1 MSFFRISK
9 QSFLILAFLLSAL
22 LVHAQKSTQK
32 QLEEKKAD
40 IKKELKEINALL
52 FTNKQTKAA
61 VFSDVENLSY
71 KIERKQELIK
81 LTNQQINLLNQE
93 IEDNTKSIEKL
104 EKDLFEVKEAYKEMI
119 LKSFKSKSGKNRL
132 MFILSSETFFQ
143 AFKRTQYIKQYSLF
157 RKNQAKK
164 IGLISEEL
172 KEIKKEL
179 LFKRDFKEGLLTK
192 NRSTQKTLEIEKKE
206 ANNIVSKLR
215 NQEKKYKRNIIAKEK
230 ESQKIDKQ
238 IDKLIREAIARSNKN
253 KSSKNP
259 KGFNLT
265 PEAKALAKKF
275 ELNKGKLPWP
285 VSRGV
290 VIQKFGTQPHPVVKT
305 AKIKSNG
312 IVIATE
318 KSQKV
323 KTVFEGSVLSVLQFR
338 GSNPTV
344 LIQHGN
350 YITAY
355 KNLSRVFVSKGDRV
369 SSNQYIGEVFTNSST
384 GKSSIQFSIF
394 QKTTP
399 LNPLLWILK
408 MN

>member
-9 QSFLILAFLLSAL
+9 QSFLIAAFLLSAL

-93 IEDNTKSIEKL
+93 IEDNSKFIEKL

-164 IGLISEEL
+164 IGLISAEL

-179 LFKRDFKEGLLTK
+179 LYKRDLKQGLLTK
-192 NRSTQKTLEIEKKE
+192 NRSTQKTLESEKKE
-206 ANNIVSKLR
+206 AKNIISKLR
-215 NQEKKYKRNIIAKEK
+215 NKEKKYKKNIIAKEK

-253 KSSKNP
+253 KSSKNS

-344 LIQHGN
+344 LVQHGN

-355 KNLSRVFVSKGDRV
+355 KNLSKVFVSKGDKV

>member
-93 IEDNTKSIEKL
+93 IEDNSKFIEKL

-164 IGLISEEL
+164 IGLISAEL

-179 LFKRDFKEGLLTK
+179 LYKRDLKQGLLTK
-192 NRSTQKTLEIEKKE
+192 NRSTQKTLESEKKE
-206 ANNIVSKLR
+206 AKNIISKLR
-215 NQEKKYKRNIIAKEK
+215 NKEKKYKRNIIAKEK

-253 KSSKNP
+253 KSSKNS

-344 LIQHGN
+344 LVQHGN

-355 KNLSRVFVSKGDRV
+355 KNLSKVFVSKGDKV

-399 LNPLLWILK
+399 LNPLLWIIK

>member
-1 MSFFRISK
+1 M
-9 QSFLILAFLLSAL
+9 LN
-22 LVHAQKSTQK
+22 
-32 QLEEKKAD
+32 LEID
-40 IKKELKEINALL
+40 INSESL
-52 FTNKQTKAA
+52 
-61 VFSDVENLSY
+61 D
-71 KIERKQELIK
+71 
-81 LTNQQINLLNQE
+81 
-93 IEDNTKSIEKL
+93 KL
-104 EKDLFEVKEAYKEMI
+104 ETDLFEVKEAYKEMI

-143 AFKRTQYIKQYSLF
+143 ALKRTQYIKQYSIF

-164 IGLISEEL
+164 IELISKQLNEL
-172 KEIKKEL
+172 KKEL
-179 LFKRDFKEGLLTK
+179 LYKRDIKTDLLTK
-192 NRSTQKTLEIEKKE
+192 NRSTQKTLELEKKE
-206 ANNIVSKLR
+206 ANNIAYKLR
-215 NQEKKYKRNIIAKEK
+215 NQEKKYKRNILAKQK
-230 ESQKIDKQ
+230 ESQKIDKE
-238 IDKLIREAIARSNKN
+238 IDKLIREAIARSNKS
-253 KSSKNP
+253 KSIKNSKS
-259 KGFNLT
+259 FTLT

-275 ELNKGKLPWP
+275 ESNKGKLPWP

-323 KTVFEGSVLSVLQFR
+323 KTIFEGIVLSVLQFR

-355 KNLSRVFVSKGDRV
+355 KNLSKVFVNKGDKV

-394 QKTTP
+394 QKTTA
-399 LNPLLWILK
+399 LNPLSWILR

>member
-1 MSFFRISK
+1 
-9 QSFLILAFLLSAL
+9 
-22 LVHAQKSTQK
+22 
-32 QLEEKKAD
+32 
-40 IKKELKEINALL
+40 NALL
-52 FTNKQTKAA
+52 FTNKQKKAA
-61 VFSDVENLSY
+61 LFSDVENLSY

-206 ANNIVSKLR
+206 ANNIVYKLR

-318 KSQKV
+318 KFQKV

-369 SSNQYIGEVFTNSST
+369 SSSQYIGEVFTNSST
-384 GKSSIQFSIF
+384 GKSSIQFSVF

-399 LNPLLWILK
+399 LNPLQWILK

>member
-93 IEDNTKSIEKL
+93 IEDNSKFIEKL

-164 IGLISEEL
+164 IGLISAEL

-179 LFKRDFKEGLLTK
+179 LYKRDLKQGLLTK
-192 NRSTQKTLEIEKKE
+192 NRSTQKTLESEKKE
-206 ANNIVSKLR
+206 AKNIISKLR
-215 NQEKKYKRNIIAKEK
+215 NKEKKYKRNIIAKEK

-253 KSSKNP
+253 KSSKNS

-344 LIQHGN
+344 LVQHGN

-355 KNLSRVFVSKGDRV
+355 KNLSKVFVSKGDKV

>member
-9 QSFLILAFLLSAL
+9 QFFLILAFLLSAL

-32 QLEEKKAD
+32 QLEDKKAD

-93 IEDNTKSIEKL
+93 IEDNSKSIEKL

-164 IGLISEEL
+164 IGLISAEL

-179 LFKRDFKEGLLTK
+179 LYKRDLKQGLLTK
-192 NRSTQKTLEIEKKE
+192 NRSTQKTLESEKKE
-206 ANNIVSKLR
+206 AKNIISKLR
-215 NQEKKYKRNIIAKEK
+215 NKEKKYKRNIIAKEK

-253 KSSKNP
+253 KSSKNS

-344 LIQHGN
+344 LVQHGN

-355 KNLSRVFVSKGDRV
+355 KNLSKVFVSKGDKV

>member
-1 MSFFRISK
+1 
-9 QSFLILAFLLSAL
+9 
-22 LVHAQKSTQK
+22 
-32 QLEEKKAD
+32 
-40 IKKELKEINALL
+40 
-52 FTNKQTKAA
+52 
-61 VFSDVENLSY
+61 
-71 KIERKQELIK
+71 
-81 LTNQQINLLNQE
+81 
-93 IEDNTKSIEKL
+93 
-104 EKDLFEVKEAYKEMI
+104 MI

-143 AFKRTQYIKQYSLF
+143 ALKRTQYIKQYSIF

-164 IGLISEEL
+164 IELISQQL

-179 LFKRDFKEGLLTK
+179 LYKRDVKKGLLTK
-192 NRSTQKTLEIEKKE
+192 NRATQKTLELEKKE
-206 ANNIVSKLR
+206 ANNIAYKLR
-215 NQEKKYKRNIIAKEK
+215 NQEKKYKRNILAKQK
-230 ESQKIDKQ
+230 ESQKIDKE
-238 IDKLIREAIARSNKN
+238 INKLIREAIARSNKSKSN
-253 KSSKNP
+253 KNSKS
-259 KGFNLT
+259 FTLT

-275 ELNKGKLPWP
+275 ESNKGKLPWP

-290 VIQKFGTQPHPVVKT
+290 VIQRFGTQPHPVVKT

-312 IVIATE
+312 IIIATE

-323 KTVFEGSVLSVLQFR
+323 KTIFEGSVLSVLQFR

-355 KNLSRVFVSKGDRV
+355 KNLSKVFVNKGDKV
-369 SSNQYIGEVFTNSST
+369 DSNQYIGEVFTNSST

-399 LNPLLWILK
+399 LDPLSWILR

>member
-52 FTNKQTKAA
+52 FTNKQNKAA

-81 LTNQQINLLNQE
+81 LTNQQINLLNHE
-93 IEDNTKSIEKL
+93 IEDNSKFIEKL

-164 IGLISEEL
+164 IGLISAEL

-179 LFKRDFKEGLLTK
+179 LYKRDLKQGLLTK
-192 NRSTQKTLEIEKKE
+192 NRSTQKTLESEKKE
-206 ANNIVSKLR
+206 AKNIISKLR
-215 NQEKKYKRNIIAKEK
+215 NKEKKYKRNIIAKEK

-253 KSSKNP
+253 KSSKNS

-344 LIQHGN
+344 LVQHGN

-355 KNLSRVFVSKGDRV
+355 KNLSKVFVSKGDKV

>member
-93 IEDNTKSIEKL
+93 IEDNSKFIEKL

>member
-1 MSFFRISK
+1 M
-9 QSFLILAFLLSAL
+9 
-22 LVHAQKSTQK
+22 
-32 QLEEKKAD
+32 
-40 IKKELKEINALL
+40 
-52 FTNKQTKAA
+52 
-61 VFSDVENLSY
+61 
-71 KIERKQELIK
+71 IK

-93 IEDNTKSIEKL
+93 IVSNSESLEKL
-104 EKDLFEVKEAYKEMI
+104 ESDLFEVKEAYKEMI

-143 AFKRTQYIKQYSLF
+143 ALKRTQYIKQYSIF

-164 IGLISEEL
+164 IELISGQL
-172 KEIKKEL
+172 KENKKEL
-179 LFKRDFKEGLLTK
+179 LYKRDVKKGLLTK
-192 NRSTQKTLEIEKKE
+192 NRATQKTLELEKKE
-206 ANNIVSKLR
+206 ANNIAYKLR
-215 NQEKKYKRNIIAKEK
+215 NQEKKYKRNILAKQK
-230 ESQKIDKQ
+230 ESQKIDKE
-238 IDKLIREAIARSNKN
+238 INKLIREAIARSNKSKSN
-253 KSSKNP
+253 KNSKS
-259 KGFNLT
+259 FTLT

-275 ELNKGKLPWP
+275 ESNKGKLPWP

-290 VIQKFGTQPHPVVKT
+290 VIQRFGTQPHPVVKT

-312 IVIATE
+312 IIIATE

-323 KTVFEGSVLSVLQFR
+323 KTIFEGSVLSVLQFR

-355 KNLSRVFVSKGDRV
+355 KNLSKVFVNKGDKV
-369 SSNQYIGEVFTNSST
+369 DSNQYIGEVFTNSST

-408 MN
+408 MNRWRTNRLRP

>member
-1 MSFFRISK
+1 MIFFRISK

-22 LVHAQKSTQK
+22 LVNAQKSTQK
-32 QLEEKKAD
+32 QLEDKKAD

-52 FTNKQTKAA
+52 FTSKQKKAA
-61 VFSDVENLSY
+61 LFSDVENLSY

-206 ANNIVSKLR
+206 ANNIVYKLR

-253 KSSKNP
+253 KSSKNL

-318 KSQKV
+318 KFQKV

-369 SSNQYIGEVFTNSST
+369 SSSQYIGEVFTNSST
-384 GKSSIQFSIF
+384 GKSSIQFSVF

-399 LNPLLWILK
+399 LNPLQWILK

>member
-52 FTNKQTKAA
+52 FTNKQNKAA

-93 IEDNTKSIEKL
+93 IEDNSKSIEKL

-164 IGLISEEL
+164 IGLISAEL

-179 LFKRDFKEGLLTK
+179 LYKRDLKQGLLTK
-192 NRSTQKTLEIEKKE
+192 NRSTQKTLESEKKE
-206 ANNIVSKLR
+206 AKNIISKLR
-215 NQEKKYKRNIIAKEK
+215 NKEKKYKRNIIAKEK

-253 KSSKNP
+253 KSSKNS

-344 LIQHGN
+344 LVQHGN

-355 KNLSRVFVSKGDRV
+355 KNLSKVFVSKGDKV

-399 LNPLLWILK
+399 LKPLLWILK

>member
-52 FTNKQTKAA
+52 FTNKQNKAA

-93 IEDNTKSIEKL
+93 IEDNSKFIEKL

-164 IGLISEEL
+164 IGLISAEL

-179 LFKRDFKEGLLTK
+179 LYKRDLKQGLLTK
-192 NRSTQKTLEIEKKE
+192 NRSTQKTLESEKKE
-206 ANNIVSKLR
+206 AKNIISKLR
-215 NQEKKYKRNIIAKEK
+215 NKEKKYKRNIIAKEK

-238 IDKLIREAIARSNKN
+238 INKLIREAIARSNKN
-253 KSSKNP
+253 KSSKNS

-290 VIQKFGTQPHPVVKT
+290 VIQKFGTQSHPVVKT

-344 LIQHGN
+344 LVQHGN

-355 KNLSRVFVSKGDRV
+355 KNLSKVFVSKGDKV

>member
-93 IEDNTKSIEKL
+93 IEDNSKFIEKL

-164 IGLISEEL
+164 IGLISAEL

-179 LFKRDFKEGLLTK
+179 LYKRDWKQGLLTK
-192 NRSTQKTLEIEKKE
+192 NRSTQKTLESEKKE
-206 ANNIVSKLR
+206 AKNIISKLR
-215 NQEKKYKRNIIAKEK
+215 NKEKKYKRNIIAKEK

-253 KSSKNP
+253 KSSKNS

-344 LIQHGN
+344 LVQHGN

-355 KNLSRVFVSKGDRV
+355 KNLSKVFVSKGDKV

>member
-52 FTNKQTKAA
+52 FTNKQNKAA

-93 IEDNTKSIEKL
+93 IEDNSKSIEKL

-164 IGLISEEL
+164 IGLISAEL

-179 LFKRDFKEGLLTK
+179 LYKRDLKQGLLTK
-192 NRSTQKTLEIEKKE
+192 NRSTQKTLESEKKE
-206 ANNIVSKLR
+206 AKNIISKLR
-215 NQEKKYKRNIIAKEK
+215 NKEKKYKRNIIAKEK

-253 KSSKNP
+253 KSSKNS

-344 LIQHGN
+344 LVQHGN

-355 KNLSRVFVSKGDRV
+355 KNLSKVFVSKGDKV

>member
-61 VFSDVENLSY
+61 LFSDVENLSY

-93 IEDNTKSIEKL
+93 IEDNSKFIEKL

-164 IGLISEEL
+164 IGLISAEL

-179 LFKRDFKEGLLTK
+179 LYKRDLKQGLLTK
-192 NRSTQKTLEIEKKE
+192 NRSTQKTLESEKKE
-206 ANNIVSKLR
+206 AKNIISKLR
-215 NQEKKYKRNIIAKEK
+215 NKEKKYKRNIIAKEK

-253 KSSKNP
+253 KSSKNS

-344 LIQHGN
+344 LVQHGN

-355 KNLSRVFVSKGDRV
+355 KNLSKVFVSKGDKV

>member
-1 MSFFRISK
+1 MIFFRISK

-22 LVHAQKSTQK
+22 LVNAQKSTQK
-32 QLEEKKAD
+32 QLEDKKAD

-52 FTNKQTKAA
+52 FTNKQKKAA
-61 VFSDVENLSY
+61 LFSDVENLSY